1 MSVLNYFKKENS
13 DEEKKS
19 SQKKIVTEGADVKTE
34 KPMTSVNA
42 SKSELADLLL
52 NAPHISEKGTLL
64 QENNQYIFRV
74 SRRANKSEIK
84 KAVESLYK
92 VKVISVNIINQPPQP
107 KSLRGR
113 SGFRSGYKKAIVSLK
128 KGEQIEIVT

>member
-1 MSVLNYFKKENS
+1 MSVLNYFKKEDS
-13 DEEKKS
+13 DKEKEAPEKK
-19 SQKKIVTEGADVKTE
+19 IITENTVAKNE
-34 KPMTSVNA
+34 KSVAPINIG
-42 SKSELADLLL
+42 KSELADLLL
-52 NAPHISEKGTLL
+52 NAPHISDKGTLL

-92 VKVISVNIINQPPQP
+92 VKVRSVNIVNQSPRP

-113 SGFRSGYKKAIVSLK
+113 SGYRSGYKKAIVSLK